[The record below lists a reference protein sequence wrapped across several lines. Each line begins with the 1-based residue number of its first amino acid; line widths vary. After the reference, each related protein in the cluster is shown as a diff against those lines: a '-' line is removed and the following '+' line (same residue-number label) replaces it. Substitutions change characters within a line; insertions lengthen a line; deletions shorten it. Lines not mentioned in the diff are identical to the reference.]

1 MSLSDLRDVTD
12 EFSDAGGGG
21 DEMIL
26 MMLWSVERLAGDAR
40 SVRVVLLEADVVVD
54 AVVVVVQIDK
64 LTSALTAADI
74 GFVVVDI
81 VDAVSPAES
90 TLVIVTCIKKNVV
103 LKAD

>member
-1 MSLSDLRDVTD
+1 M
-12 EFSDAGGGG
+12 
-21 DEMIL
+21 
-26 MMLWSVERLAGDAR
+26 
-40 SVRVVLLEADVVVD
+40 VVD

-81 VDAVSPAES
+81 VDAVSPAVS
-90 TLVIVTCIKKNVV
+90 TLVIVTCIKNVV